1 MTESTRKLLD
11 RSGNSLRRMLRK
23 PTWNLNRFISGA
35 HQLINS
41 ALTLIKQLPILRG
54 LCLPFVTEC
63 EATYKVCHIEL
74 SLTGVF
80 QCQITSPQKNGCAKT
95 RSAV

>member
-11 RSGNSLRRMLRK
+11 RSSNSLRRMLRRS
-23 PTWNLNRFISGA
+23 TWDLNRFISA
-35 HQLINS
+35 LINS
-41 ALTLIKQLPILRG
+41 ALTLIKPLPILCG

-63 EATYKVCHIEL
+63 EATYQVCHIEL